1 MVNIP
6 NPQTKPIGDNF
17 KDITSFYEPA
27 VDYLI
32 RQQISSGLSET
43 EFGVKRNIIRADAAI
58 WLAKELNLNIAEAP
72 ASGFVDVPKR
82 AIGAVNALKQAGI
95 VGGKSKTLF
104 GANDNLSRGEV
115 AIILQRAYGLTNT
128 GTSSKFTDVSSRY
141 KDAVNA
147 LVDNNVTDGISPTK
161 FGVTSNITR
170 GQLAVFMYRLSEN

>member
-1 MVNIP
+1 MHNDRIKVHFSYLRISFN
-6 NPQTKPIGDNF
+6 NLRAKHQQFGDGLF
-17 KDITSFYEPA
+17 VQRRFTSGA
-27 VDYLI
+27 VQDRKGLGFFDHFTGGGR
-32 RQQISSGLSET
+32 RQGKHPKGHVFQD
-43 EFGVKRNIIRADAAI
+43 FDHDAAQ
-58 WLAKELNLNIAEAP
+58 AVHDYRPEL
-72 ASGFVDVPKR
+72 VV
-82 AIGAVNALKQAGI
+82 V
-95 VGGKSKTLF
+95 F

-147 LVDNNVTDGISPTK
+147 LVDNNITDGISSTK